1 MCTAH
6 TFGHWICIAFFHF
19 PINSNVW
26 LCNCTEC
33 SAVEHEF
40 MRHSQ
45 LCFFTTGFTW
55 VLLISELILLF
66 HRWSSFSHLSV
77 GEQYWLF
84 LLSWISLQNEE
95 FWWLRNFF
103 KWFSPALNWI
113 LFEIIYCLW
122 HSFLQFLRFDEILKQ
137 IQRSFWQSRK
147 EFLWISWT
155 KKLNWNYDHQNKW
168 TNRRNYQRKTILEA
182 SFPNGLGHIIC
193 LNCFEWFQMVSSLH
207 NKWLFLN
214 SNCYLAVTYLMLNSF
229 SKIDVEKWVDFEIFH
244 KNCCPNSLF
253 FGLKMFFE

>member
-1 MCTAH
+1 MIIVF
-6 TFGHWICIAFFHF
+6 TFVCWWAILTLSSILNFFAKWGILMAAQF
-19 PINSNVW
+19 FQMVLS
-26 LCNCTEC
+26 CTELDF
-33 SAVEHEF
+33 V
-40 MRHSQ
+40 
-45 LCFFTTGFTW
+45 W
-55 VLLISELILLF
+55 DNLLPLTFISSISSIRWNIKANSEKLLAIAKRVSVNF
-66 HRWSSFSHLSV
+66 LNKKTKLKLWSSEPLH
-77 GEQYWLF
+77 
-84 LLSWISLQNEE
+84 
-95 FWWLRNFF
+95 
-103 KWFSPALNWI
+103 
-113 LFEIIYCLW
+113 
-122 HSFLQFLRFDEILKQ
+122 
-137 IQRSFWQSRK
+137 
-147 EFLWISWT
+147 
-155 KKLNWNYDHQNKW
+155 KW